1 MTAAPDRSFVS
12 PVLIGRAAQLD
23 VIRRCLD
30 RAFNGEPVTVLLSG
44 EAGIGK
50 SRLVAETAAA
60 ARSLGFSII
69 QGNCFEQDAA
79 LPYSAIL
86 ELLRSGF
93 TSQQEDLMRL
103 IGPLSGEIAKI
114 APELLPGVVASP
126 VVDPDQEKRRV
137 FHALAQV
144 FVRLASRRPLLIVIE
159 DLHWSDETT
168 QQFLTYFARQLTNT
182 SACPILLLLTYRAE
196 EIEPGLEHF
205 LAGVE
210 RQRLA
215 AEVDLT
221 PLTRAEVDVM
231 IRAILGLERSVRR
244 DFLDRLY
251 ERTDG
256 NPFFVEEILK
266 SVVGHA
272 TPPPETEELE
282 RRLVE
287 VKIPRTVRDAVRQRA
302 ARLSEG
308 AHRLLDLAA
317 VAGQR
322 FDLRLLQRLTAENA
336 SSLVDKIKEL
346 LAAQLVVE
354 ESGERFRF
362 RHALTRE
369 AIYSNLLGVQ
379 RTELHH
385 LIAEEIEE
393 GVAGSPERREGQL
406 AELAFHFYEGQ
417 AWGKALLYCQE
428 AGRRAQHLFTPSAS
442 VQHLSRAIEASRR
455 HAGTV
460 GADLYR
466 LRAAAFEILG
476 QFENALA
483 DHEMALVIARE
494 LEDRE
499 EEWEILLGLGMLW
512 SARDYTRTREYYAS
526 ALDLARTLGDQRLIA
541 RSLNRVGNYLANV
554 EEPDEGIAHHEEA
567 LRIFETL
574 ADAEGIAETVDL
586 LGVAWLL
593 GGNLARSRAYYERA
607 LQLFEEYDD
616 RQGCVSVL
624 TVIAVLTSVYHTDTL
639 PPAATFAEAAEW
651 LARAHRVA
659 VEVGWSAGECFA
671 LWNMGACLGS
681 QGEFAD
687 ALRHTLDAIA
697 IAEDIEHLQW
707 LGGALFVL
715 GAIEMDVHDFQ
726 AARADLERA
735 VKISSDCGSLFWTRT
750 AAGFLARCYMLE
762 GQQASAKEVLDSVLP
777 EDAPAQTLGQR
788 VIHSARAELMVA
800 QGQPGDALQLLDRL
814 EAGFEPGVIVPRLA
828 KLRADALALRGDYAE
843 AESLYLRAAAQAEQ
857 HGAFAQV
864 WVIRAALASMHEKA
878 GEREKARQAYGE
890 AVRTIDQLAAS
901 LPEGSQRDSFRTSA
915 LRRLPSLRPLSE
927 RQSVKQA
934 FGGLTERE
942 REVAV
947 LIAAGRTN
955 AAIGEALVI
964 SERTVETHV
973 TNILGK
979 LGFASRAQIATWT
992 TERGMS
998 MESAPH

>member
-1 MTAAPDRSFVS
+1 MTAAPDRPFVS

-23 VIRRCLD
+23 AIHRCVN
-30 RAFNGEPVTVLLSG
+30 RAFNEEPVTVLLSG

-50 SRLVAETAAA
+50 SRLVAEAAAA
-60 ARSLGFSII
+60 ARRLGFSII

-79 LPYSAIL
+79 LPYSAVL
-86 ELLRSGF
+86 ELLRSAF
-93 TSQQEDLMRL
+93 ASRQEDLMQL
-103 IGPLSGEIAKI
+103 IGPLSGEIAKV
-114 APELLPGVVASP
+114 APELLPGVVALP

-144 FVRLASRRPLLIVIE
+144 FVRLAARQPLLIVVE

-168 QQFLTYFARQLTNT
+168 QQFLNYFALQLTNT
-182 SACPILLLLTYRAE
+182 SACPILVLLTYRTE
-196 EIEPGLEHF
+196 EVEPGLEHF

-231 IRAILGLERSVRR
+231 VRAILGLQRSVRR

-251 ERTDG
+251 ERTEG

-266 SVVGHA
+266 SVVGPA
-272 TPPPETEELE
+272 APPAETEELE

-287 VKIPRTVRDAVRQRA
+287 ATIPRTVRDAVRQRA
-302 ARLSEG
+302 ARLSDG

-322 FDLRLLQRLTAENA
+322 FDLGLLQRLTAENA
-336 SSLVDKIKEL
+336 SSLVDRIMEL

-379 RTELHH
+379 RTELHRR
-385 LIAEEIEE
+385 IAKEIEE
-393 GVAGSPERREGQL
+393 GVADAPERLEGQL

-417 AWGKALLYCQE
+417 AWEKALLYCRE

-483 DHEMALVIARE
+483 DHEMALVIARGQE
-494 LEDRE
+494 EHE

-512 SARDYTRTREYYAS
+512 SARDYSKTREYYAS
-526 ALDLARTLGDQRLIA
+526 ALDLARTLGDQRLVA
-541 RSLNRVGNYLANV
+541 RSLNRVGNYYANV
-554 EEPDEGIAHHEEA
+554 EEPDQVVAHHTEA
-567 LRIFETL
+567 LRIFENL
-574 ADAEGIAETVDL
+574 ADTEGLAETVDL

-607 LQLFEEYDD
+607 LQLFEEHDD

-624 TVIAVLTSVYHTDTL
+624 TVMAVLTSVYHTDTL

-671 LWNMGACLGS
+671 LWNMGACLGP

-687 ALRHTLDAIA
+687 GLRHTLDAIT

-707 LGGALFVL
+707 LGAALFVL
-715 GAIEMDVHDFQ
+715 GAIEMDLHDFQ
-726 AARADLERA
+726 AARAHLERA
-735 VKISSDCGSLFWTRT
+735 VKISSDCGSLHWTRT
-750 AAGFLARCYMLE
+750 AAGFLARCYILE
-762 GQQASAKEVLDSVLP
+762 GQLLLAKETLDSVLP

-800 QGQPGDALQLLDRL
+800 QGQHGDALRVLDRL
-814 EAGFEPGVIVPRLA
+814 EAGLARGVIVPRLA
-828 KLRADALALRGDYAE
+828 KLRGDALALQGDYAG
-843 AESLYLRAAAQAEQ
+843 AESLYVGAAAQAKQ
-857 HGAFAQV
+857 QGAFAQV
-864 WVIRAALASMHEKA
+864 WVIHAALATMYEKSD
-878 GEREKARQAYGE
+878 EREKARQAYME
-890 AVRTIDQLAAS
+890 AAQTINQLAAS
-901 LPEGSQRDSFRTSA
+901 LPEGSQRDPFRTSA

-927 RQSVKQA
+927 RQAAKQA

-942 REVAV
+942 REIAA
-947 LIAAGRTN
+947 LIAAGRSN

-979 LGFASRAQIATWT
+979 LGFASRAQIATWA

-998 MESAPH
+998 TESAPH